1 MGSQGIKRETVETK
15 SKTLALVTAL
25 DLLDNSVVESAFS
38 NIRNLLRLYV
48 LIPQSEGFSKI
59 NIMTD
64 KCTSLE
70 P

>member
-59 NIMTD
+59 NMTD